1 VPNGNYLVTLHFA
14 DIFLG
19 THDIG
24 LRVFDVLFEGFGV
37 IKELDIYAEVGGYAA
52 LTKAVPTSVS
62 DGMLTI
68 EFLSIKQSP
77 KISAIEIEPLGT
89 AKAHQAHSVPGGPY
103 FGVDT
108 DNDGFASV
116 LVDGTFSHTHG
127 PGARLFRWKWFANN
141 TNVGSGEA
149 TTLRLPVGM
158 HHLVLEVTDTD
169 MDVSTDYTS
178 VTVLDSSYPAI
189 SSLSPS
195 SGDISGGGTIVIL
208 GSGFTASA
216 RNTRIYFGSVS
227 LSGDSE
233 ITVVNSNRIEV
244 KSMPP
249 GPPGKV
255 PITVE
260 TPKGVSMPV
269 TYEYKDGIPLSFK
282 TGTLLNGI
290 YGPTAV
296 AAGPDLNIYVGTQT
310 GAIIKF
316 ELDEN
321 HKVLRN
327 TTSYTVATSSTS
339 FRSILG
345 IAFDPMETSS
355 NPAVYVSHATLF
367 HGQLESFNGKVSKV
381 HGNNLELIEDI
392 VTGEFRLKFNIALR
406 HLFARYLITFSSLFP
421 D

>member
-1 VPNGNYLVTLHFA
+1 MKFKDAIRLKTRRTRGNNVTRILTDVNKTLRAGLHISSTATGRRFSHSTSGFACACGASFAGNRRSEVA

-149 TTLRLPVGM
+149 TTLRLPVGT

-178 VTVLDSSYPAI
+178 VTVL
-189 SSLSPS
+189 
-195 SGDISGGGTIVIL
+195 
-208 GSGFTASA
+208 
-216 RNTRIYFGSVS
+216 
-227 LSGDSE
+227 
-233 ITVVNSNRIEV
+233 
-244 KSMPP
+244 
-249 GPPGKV
+249 
-255 PITVE
+255 
-260 TPKGVSMPV
+260 
-269 TYEYKDGIPLSFK
+269 
-282 TGTLLNGI
+282 
-290 YGPTAV
+290 
-296 AAGPDLNIYVGTQT
+296 
-310 GAIIKF
+310 
-316 ELDEN
+316 
-321 HKVLRN
+321 
-327 TTSYTVATSSTS
+327 
-339 FRSILG
+339 
-345 IAFDPMETSS
+345 
-355 NPAVYVSHATLF
+355 
-367 HGQLESFNGKVSKV
+367 
-381 HGNNLELIEDI
+381 
-392 VTGEFRLKFNIALR
+392 
-406 HLFARYLITFSSLFP
+406 
-421 D
+421 